1 VPELPEVETIVR
13 SLAPRLEGRRIRDV
27 QFYSRQVLRHCVD
40 QPPDFLIGRRIKKVD
55 RRGKFIVISLDR
67 GYLVIHLGMTGQV
80 LFDTSR
86 TPYTRA
92 IIALDDSTLMY
103 EDTRMFGTI
112 EWGETLTRR
121 VDRLGPEPFDIER
134 EEFYDQLHRRRAPI
148 KAVLLDQTV
157 VRGVGN
163 IYADEA
169 LFRAGI
175 HPRTRAARL
184 RRPRAFRLL
193 SELINVLGEAIKH
206 RGSSVSD
213 YRDTEGRQGEFQGFH
228 RVYGREGEPCI
239 VCGKPIRRIV
249 VGGRGTHY
257 CTQCQR

>member
-13 SLAPRLEGRRIRDV
+13 ALVPRLEGRRIRDV
-27 QFYSRQVLRHCVD
+27 QFYSRQVLRHCLD
-40 QPPDFLIGRRIKKVD
+40 QEPEFLVGRRIKAVE

-67 GYLVIHLGMTGQV
+67 GYLVIHLGMTGQI
-80 LFDTSR
+80 LFDSPR

-92 IIALDDSTLMY
+92 VIALDDATIMY

-112 EWGETLTRR
+112 EWGETLTPR
-121 VDRLGPEPFDIER
+121 VDRLGPEPFAISPGDFHR
-134 EEFYDQLHRRRAPI
+134 ELHRRRAPI

-175 HPRTRAARL
+175 HPRTRAARI
-184 RRPRAFRLL
+184 RPPRALRLHA
-193 SELINVLGEAIKH
+193 EIATVLAEAIEH

-213 YRDTEGRQGEFQGFH
+213 YRDAEGRKGEFQMFH
-228 RVYGREGEPCI
+228 RVYGRDGQPCV
-239 VCGKPIRRIV
+239 VCGRTIRRIV

-257 CTQCQR
+257 CPHCQR